1 MSLYYT
7 QKLEEAIQAVGDGG
21 MSICHAAEQFGV
33 PKSTLQNR
41 MKGTHKDVHGRPT
54 VLSKEEEKYIEE
66 KCIEEMVLQCAHW
79 GFPFTQMDLQMFVKQ
94 YRAWTR
100 KDTSPE
106 L

>member
-21 MSICHAAEQFGV
+21 MSIRHAAEQFGV

-54 VLSKEEEKYIEE
+54 VLSKEVEKY
-66 KCIEEMVLQCAHW
+66 IEEMVLQCAHW

-94 YRAWTR
+94 YRTWTR